1 MSITVIFPPTN
12 MTNEKYDEAIRR
24 LEVAGAGAP
33 SGRQY
38 HTCFGTSGE
47 LGVVDVWES
56 AEQFE
61 AFGKILV
68 PILEEAGIEPSEP
81 QISETYNIIA

>member
-12 MTNEKYDEAIRR
+12 MTNEKYDEVIRL
-24 LEVAGAGAP
+24 LEAAGAGTP

-38 HTCFGTSGE
+38 HTCFGTSGD

-61 AFGKILV
+61 AFSETLM
-68 PILEEAGIEPSEP
+68 PILEKVGIEASEP

>member
-12 MTNEKYDEAIRR
+12 MTNEKYDEVIRR
-24 LEVAGAGAP
+24 LEAAGVGTP

-38 HTCFGTSGE
+38 HTCFGASGH

-61 AFGKILV
+61 AFGETLM
-68 PILEEAGIEPSEP
+68 PILEEVGIEASEP

>member
-12 MTNEKYDEAIRR
+12 MTNEKYDEAVRR
-24 LEVAGAGAP
+24 LEAAGAGTP

-38 HTCFGTSGE
+38 HACFGTSGE
-47 LGVVDVWES
+47 LSVVDVWES

-61 AFGKILV
+61 AFGETLI
-68 PILEEAGIEPSEP
+68 PILEDVGIEVSEP

>member
-24 LEVAGAGAP
+24 LEAAGVGTP

-38 HTCFGTSGE
+38 HMCFGTSGE

-61 AFGKILV
+61 AFGEILM
-68 PILEEAGIEPSEP
+68 PILEEVGIEASEP
-81 QISETYNIIA
+81 HISETYNIIA